1 MEGFIDLWVDANLVM
16 VGECTPICPVGFLS
30 FPNCDQL
37 PVDIKKNNLIKTYAK
52 WGPSYKVEFNVLVK
66 EQAPNYVNILH
77 LSATDTDCCEMGSR
91 MPAIWRIFINNYP
104 PFNT

>member
-16 VGECTPICPVGFLS
+16 VGECTPICPVGFYS
-30 FPNCDQL
+30 FPNCDPL

-66 EQAPNYVNILH
+66 TYTGASILH
-77 LSATDTDCCEMGSR
+77 FTENDNCCDMGDRIPS
-91 MPAIWRIFINNYP
+91 IFRIFINNYP